1 MIIFPLICVWHDV
14 HQQYQCGY
22 DKFGDI
28 FDIMHIYIYTVYIYI
43 HSIYIY
49 IYTCVYI
56 YIHSI
61 YTYMYIY
68 TVYLYIYILQLLFD
82 HPYSHPNH
90 IIFQPPLNH
99 GRFCGLP
106 SLPNPKAPGPNN
118 SPLTV
123 CWPLPARCPPTV
135 GSLGSGP
142 RYLVKGSQYGIMWD
156 YMDYIY
162 IERERHVHNI
172 YIYIHTY
179 LYVYTLI
186 YIYIYIWYIYT
197 DYKLLT

>member
-1 MIIFPLICVWHDV
+1 MVFINNTNVDTINLVIYLILC
-14 HQQYQCGY
+14 
-22 DKFGDI
+22 
-28 FDIMHIYIYTVYIYI
+28 IYIYTVYIYI
-43 HSIYIY
+43 YTQYIY
-49 IYTCVYI
+49 IYVYI
-56 YIHSI
+56 NILCI
-61 YTYMYIY
+61 
-68 TVYLYIYILQLLFD
+68 YIYILQFLFD

-142 RYLVKGSQYGIMWD
+142 RYSVKGSQYGIMWD

-162 IERERHVHNI
+162 RERERDMCII
-172 YIYIHTY
+172 YIYIPTY
-179 LYVYTLI
+179 MYI
-186 YIYIYIWYIYT
+186 HWYIYIYIDIYIYIRIIN
-197 DYKLLT
+197 YLLKWDGHPGWDPWSLSISRL

>member
-1 MIIFPLICVWHDV
+1 MVFINNTNVDTINLVIYLILC
-14 HQQYQCGY
+14 
-22 DKFGDI
+22 I
-28 FDIMHIYIYTVYIYI
+28 NIYI

-49 IYTCVYI
+49 TQYI
-56 YIHSI
+56 YI
-61 YTYMYIY
+61 YVYINI
-68 TVYLYIYILQLLFD
+68 LCIYILQFLFD

-99 GRFCGLP
+99 GRFYGLP

-123 CWPLPARCPPTV
+123 CWPLPARCPTTV

-142 RYLVKGSQYGIMWD
+142 RYSVKGSQYGIMWD

-162 IERERHVHNI
+162 IERERDMC
-172 YIYIHTY
+172 
-179 LYVYTLI
+179 I
-186 YIYIYIWYIYT
+186 YIYIYIPTYMYIH
-197 DYKLLT
+197 

>member
-1 MIIFPLICVWHDV
+1 MVFINNTNVDTINLVIYLILC
-14 HQQYQCGY
+14 
-22 DKFGDI
+22 I
-28 FDIMHIYIYTVYIYI
+28 YIYI

-49 IYTCVYI
+49 TVYI
-56 YIHSI
+56 HICI
-61 YTYMYIY
+61 YKY
-68 TVYLYIYILQLLFD
+68 TVYIYILQFLFD

-142 RYLVKGSQYGIMWD
+142 RYSVKGSQYGIMWD

-172 YIYIHTY
+172 YIYIPTY
-179 LYVYTLI
+179 MYI
-186 YIYIYIWYIYT
+186 HWYIYIDIYIYT